1 MDHRA
6 TWFNERGKTLTYT
19 GDISFDHNW
28 QYSHLGHGEPQL
40 PPPPAQRLPPAPS
53 RQAPRCGKSPTA
65 TRRFTCSGPST
76 CCRLARNGAAPR
88 STKQRPVADTLVVE
102 TVVDEKHPE
111 ATIGELF
118 KLATSDGLPPLSAR
132 VPTANK
138 AALETAIAKSGIP
151 VQLLDKMETWAAAF
165 LLLSVQFKDLGL
177 DPASGVETSL
187 KQQFEAGG
195 KPIGQ
200 LETNAEQLGFFDRLS
215 EDSQRNFLIAVV
227 EDASSMKG
235 EFDGMLHAWTSG
247 DVKEIAKTFNS
258 DLSDAAELRDA
269 LAGPAQC
276 QLGPLGQRPA
286 RQAWHG
292 AGRSGCRPPC
302 RRSIGGQPAAERR
315 PQGHT
320 RPIIHRLRAQLVAN
334 QVNSSLGLLTVN
346 HFWPTS

>member
-1 MDHRA
+1 MSLLKR
-6 TWFNERGKTLTYT
+6 
-19 GDISFDHNW
+19 
-28 QYSHLGHGEPQL
+28 LGHKLAAFSAIAATACAAPAAGPKPASPALWKVADSDTTIYLFGTIHLL
-40 PPPPAQRLPPAPS
+40 PPGTKWRSPAFEKA
-53 RQAPRCGKSPTA
+53 A
-65 TRRFTCSGPST
+65 T
-76 CCRLARNGAAPR
+76 
-88 STKQRPVADTLVVE
+88 VADTLVVE

-195 KPIGQ
+195 KPIDQ

-215 EDSQRNFLIAVV
+215 EDSQRKFLIAVV

-235 EFDGMLHAWTSG
+235 EFDGMLRAWTSG
-247 DVKEIAKTFNS
+247 NVKEIAKTFNS

-269 LAGPAQC
+269 LLVRRNANW
-276 QLGPLGQRPA
+276 A
-286 RQAWHG
+286 RWVRGRLDKPGTVLVAVG
-292 AGRSGCRPPC
+292 AGHLAGDQSVVSLLQKDGFKV
-302 RRSIGGQPAAERR
+302 
-315 PQGHT
+315 T
-320 RPIIHRLRAQLVAN
+320 RVQ
-334 QVNSSLGLLTVN
+334 
-346 HFWPTS
+346 